1 MAVKF
6 TPLLLTVIV
15 TAGRHCIYG
24 VVPRGAEATEASSM
38 MDDSGDDGGRILRA
52 VRISWQLISW
62 GDLSCGDL
70 TESDL

>member
-1 MAVKF
+1 MDVKF

-15 TAGRHCIYG
+15 TQQALYLC

-38 MDDSGDDGGRILRA
+38 MDDSGDDGGRILR
-52 VRISWQLISW
+52 VVGISWQLISW